1 MGVNYYFKD
10 TTTDRFLIYTATN
23 NEEQIYGEYGD
34 LKSLSAAFTWISKYR
49 SHYANSQFKI
59 RKVRVTVDD
68 IGVTEDE
75 NKYIDE
81 LRIKK
86 GINLEWIK

>member
-1 MGVNYYFKD
+1 MGVNYHFKD
-10 TTTDRFLIYTATN
+10 KTTDRFLIYTVTN

-34 LKSLSAAFTWISKYR
+34 LKSLSVAFTWISKYR

-59 RKVRVTVDD
+59 RKVRVTVDS
-68 IGVTEDE
+68 IGVTEEE

-81 LRIKK
+81 LMIKK